1 MPGILFEKF
10 IRSIN
15 QHHLLGRGD
24 NVLVAVSGGADSVA
38 LLYLLS
44 EVSRQFHL
52 QLAVAHYNHRL
63 RGRESEEDEEFVSLL
78 AKKKGLD
85 FFAGGDGEGSLQLH
99 GGNLEERARRFR
111 FKFLLAIA
119 QKIKSQKI
127 ALGHTGDD
135 QAETFLMRLLRGSG
149 STGLSGIPSIREG
162 LWIRP
167 LLKANRQDILT
178 YLREQNIGWREDS
191 SNATEDYLRNRVRH
205 HLLPLLEKEY
215 NPNLR
220 ATLMDTADTLREES
234 EALRILAD
242 SLVGKLD
249 LSHDKVELSLD
260 EMTSQPLGLQ
270 SIVVREILRHFSPA
284 RTFPSLKHVRAV
296 LDLLSPG
303 KSEKKFETGHFAV
316 QRTRNSVVF
325 SPNPRQHS

>member
-15 QHHLLGRGD
+15 QHHLLVRGD
-24 NVLVAVSGGADSVA
+24 SVLVAVSGGADSVA
-38 LLYLLS
+38 LLFLLS

-63 RGRESEEDEEFVSLL
+63 RGRESDEDEEFVRLL
-78 AKKKGLD
+78 AQKKGLD
-85 FFAGGDGEGSLQLH
+85 FFAGGDDKLQLH
-99 GGNLEERARRFR
+99 GANLEDRARQFR
-111 FKFLLAIA
+111 FEFLLASA

-135 QAETFLMRLLRGSG
+135 QAETVLMRLLRGSG
-149 STGLSGIPSIREG
+149 AAGLSGISSIREG

-167 LLKANRQDILT
+167 LLKASRQEILG
-178 YLREQNIGWREDS
+178 YLRENKIAWREDS
-191 SNATEDYLRNRVRH
+191 SNATDDYLRNRVRH

-220 ATLMDTADTLREES
+220 ATLMETADTLREES
-234 EALRILAD
+234 EALKILAD
-242 SLVGKLD
+242 AFIGKTD
-249 LSHDKVELSLD
+249 LSCGKVELPLD
-260 EMTSQPLGLQ
+260 KMTSQPPGLQ
-270 SIVVREILRHFSPA
+270 AVVVREILRHYSPA

-296 LDLLSPG
+296 LELLSPG
-303 KSEKKFETGHFAV
+303 KCGKKIETGHFIV
-316 QRTRNSVVF
+316 HRTRNLVRF
-325 SPNPRQHS
+325 SPNPPQPS